1 MFSKLTFSFLRNP
14 ITFYIIFKNIKNTFK
29 LLKFIYHHP
38 LKHLIPSNLFHDFID
53 IYIYIYRTIESRKAQ
68 VKGVQNK
75 ERKINKKI

>member
-38 LKHLIPSNLFHDFID
+38 LKQLIPSNLFHDFID
-53 IYIYIYRTIESRKAQ
+53 IYRTIESRKAQ